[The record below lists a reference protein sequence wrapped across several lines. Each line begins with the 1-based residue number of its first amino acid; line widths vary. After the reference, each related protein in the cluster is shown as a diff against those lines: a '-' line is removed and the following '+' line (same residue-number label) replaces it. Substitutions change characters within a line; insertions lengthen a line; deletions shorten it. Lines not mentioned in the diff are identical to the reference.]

1 MAKRK
6 SRVGRSR
13 VPGRRPNPR
22 DVKPS
27 TITPAGSPP
36 SSFPIVGIGASA
48 GGVEAFSQIL
58 RALPADTGMGFVL
71 ILHLDPTHAS
81 MLTEILSRATPMPV
95 AEVTDQMAVEP
106 NHVYVIPPGVN
117 IDISGGILRL
127 SPRKDFRGQQRTID
141 HFLQSLAEDQHH
153 RAIGVILSG
162 SATDGTLGLE
172 AVKAEGGLTFAQDD
186 TAQHTS
192 MPKSAV
198 AAGCVDLVLPP
209 AAIAQEIARISRHP
223 FLAREAEDQAEPQ
236 AVEPTLRRVLD
247 QLRAVTGVDFTLY
260 KRNTLYRRITRR
272 AVLHQMEALKD
283 YAQLLQNNPA
293 EVEALFEDVLINVTS
308 FFRNPEAFDV
318 LKTKVFPVLTK
329 DRSRHDPL
337 RVWVI
342 GCSTGEEAYSIA
354 IAFAEFAEINRIQ
367 VPLQI
372 FATDLNGAGVEKA
385 RAGIYPKTIA
395 QGISADRLRRF
406 FFETDGTYQISKTI
420 RDSVV
425 FAKHNVLT
433 EPPFSRIDLLSCRN
447 LLIYL
452 EGPLQQ
458 KAMSVM
464 HYALKTNGYLWLGS
478 SETIGGFR
486 DLFEVEDA
494 KHKFY
499 VKKAAVPRL
508 PQTFIREMAP
518 EKAPQDGRLR
528 ETVAAGPDVYRE
540 ADRYLLNRFAPS
552 SVLVNSELEVIQFRG
567 DTGNYLTPS
576 PGKASLNLL
585 KMLREGLL
593 VGVRGALH
601 KARRVEAP
609 VRESGLRVKSNGSY
623 RDVDVQIIPVK
634 GTNAD
639 NQPHY
644 LVLFEEARVPDKQ
657 QAPKIGEQRSKAP
670 RPQLKDE
677 AAATDRETT
686 RLGQE
691 LAATREYLQSV
702 IEQQE
707 AANEELQS
715 SNEEVQSANEELQS
729 INEELETSKEEIQS
743 SNEELATVN
752 EELHNRNTELGQTNN
767 DFINLLASVQLA
779 IVILGPDLRIRRFT
793 PMAERMFSLI
803 AADVGR
809 PITNIQ
815 LGIGPPDLTALLRE
829 VIDTMSVKEAEVRDK
844 EGRWHLLRLRPY
856 RTMDN
861 RIDGAVL
868 VLLDVDDLK
877 RQQETLRRQSEL
889 LDQTNEAI
897 FIWELDGGII
907 YWNRGAEETYGFTR
921 EEALGRKSYDLLNS
935 FPRPLAFMDVLR
947 LQGQWTGELTNV
959 RRDGLRI
966 VVESRMMVERN
977 GGQPKLVFETNTPV
991 TERKVLED
999 NLRRQAAD
1007 LVAADRNKDEFL
1019 ALLAH
1024 ELRNPLAPL
1033 RNALQIFRQPD
1044 IAVPVLDR
1052 VRDVM
1057 GRQIHA
1063 MSRMVD
1069 DLLDISRIT
1078 LGRIELRKEPVNLLG
1093 VVERAVEALR
1103 ADLQEREQELVL
1115 SLPSEPVILEV
1126 DAFRLQQILG
1136 NLLSN
1141 ASKFSPP
1148 HGHIWLSVDE
1158 TPGDREIV
1166 VRVRDDGIGIAPEHL
1181 SKIFDRFMQVDT
1193 SLNRATGG
1201 LGIGLTLVQH
1211 LVRLHGSTVEVHSA
1225 GRGQGAEFVVHLPPP
1240 LRTGQEIRRISQPAA
1255 SATVSQ
1261 PAVSPTAEPPRA
1273 RRVLVADDNVDGADT
1288 LGMLL
1293 RQHGHEVEI
1302 VYNGAK
1308 AVEVAATFH
1317 PEVIFLDL
1325 GMPIMDGYQTARQLR
1340 ESFGERGA
1348 RLVAI
1353 SGYGQVMERQ
1363 RARAAGFDDFVVKP
1377 AAPDRIIDLAN
1388 RPLPGEESQGNSA
1401 ADD

>member
-1 MAKRK
+1 MARK
-6 SRVGRSR
+6 NSRGNQTGSPKGASGPPAPPPVQ
-13 VPGRRPNPR
+13 VAPE
-22 DVKPS
+22 
-27 TITPAGSPP
+27 PAGTSGAQ
-36 SSFPIVGIGASA
+36 FPIVGIGASA

-58 RALPADTGMGFVL
+58 RALPADTDMGFVL

-81 MLTEILSRATPMPV
+81 LLTEILSRATSMPV
-95 AEVTDQMAVEP
+95 SEVTDQMAVEP

-117 IDISGGILRL
+117 MDITRGILRL
-127 SPRKDFRGQQRTID
+127 SPRTHLRGQQRTID

-172 AVKAEGGLTFAQDD
+172 AIKAEGGLTFAQDE
-186 TAQHTS
+186 TAQHGS

-223 FLAREAEDQAEPQ
+223 FLARETEEQVE
-236 AVEPTLRRVLD
+236 AVEPSLKHVLD
-247 QLRAVTGVDFTLY
+247 QLRGVTGVDFSQY
-260 KRNTLYRRITRR
+260 KRNTLYRRIVRR

-283 YAQLLQNNPA
+283 YAQFLQSNPA
-293 EVEALFEDVLINVTS
+293 EVEALFQDVLINVTS
-308 FFRNPEAFDV
+308 FFRNPGAFDV
-318 LKTKVFPVLTK
+318 LKTRVFPALTR

-337 RVWVI
+337 RLWVI

-354 IAFAEFAEINRIQ
+354 IAFAEFSEVSPIQ

-372 FATDLNGAGVEKA
+372 FATDLNGAGIEKA
-385 RAGIYPKTIA
+385 RVGIYPKTIA
-395 QGISADRLRRF
+395 QGISPDRLRRF

-452 EGPLQQ
+452 EAALQQ
-458 KAMSVM
+458 KAVSVM
-464 HYALKTNGYLWLGS
+464 QYALKPHGYLWLGH

-499 VKKAAVPRL
+499 IRKSRSRHL
-508 PQTFIREMAP
+508 PQTFVGELASGEPVREQRP
-518 EKAPQDGRLR
+518 R
-528 ETVAAGPDVYRE
+528 ESAGMGADVYRE

-552 SVLVNSELEVIQFRG
+552 SVLVNSDLEIIQFRG
-567 DTGNYLTPS
+567 DTGPYLTPA
-576 PGKASLNLL
+576 PGKASMNVL

-601 KARRVEAP
+601 KARRVETS
-609 VRESGLRVKSNGSY
+609 VREDGLRVTVDGSH
-623 RDVDVQIIPVK
+623 RDVNVQVIPVK
-634 GTNAD
+634 ASNAGS
-639 NQPHY
+639 QPHY
-644 LVLFEEARVPDKQ
+644 LVLFEEAVAPDKPRAWKAGEPTAK
-657 QAPKIGEQRSKAP
+657 APGRQRS
-670 RPQLKDE
+670 DE
-677 AAATDRETT
+677 AAATERETV

-752 EELHNRNTELGQTNN
+752 EELHNRNAELGQTNN

-779 IVILGPDLRIRRFT
+779 IVMLGPDLRIRRFT
-793 PMAERMFSLI
+793 PMAERMFNLI

-809 PITNIQ
+809 PITDIQ
-815 LGIGPPDLTALLRE
+815 LGVGMPDLPAMLRE
-829 VIDTMSVKEAEVRDK
+829 VIDSMSVREAEVRDK

-877 RQQETLRRQSEL
+877 RQQDILRRQSEL
-889 LDQTNEAI
+889 LDQTSEAI
-897 FIWELDGGII
+897 FIWELDGGIT

-935 FPRPLAFMDVLR
+935 FPRPSVFLDALR
-947 LQGQWTGELTNV
+947 AQRQWTGELTNV

-966 VVESRMMVERN
+966 VVESRMMMERE
-977 GGQPKLVFETNTPV
+977 GGPSKLVFETNTPV
-991 TERKVLED
+991 TERKIIEE
-999 NLRRQAAD
+999 NLRRQASE

-1033 RNALQIFRQPD
+1033 NNALELLRQPD
-1044 IAVPVLDR
+1044 IEPPALDR

-1057 GRQIHA
+1057 DRQTQN

-1078 LGRIELRKEPVNLLG
+1078 LGRVDLRKEPVNLLA
-1093 VVERAVEALR
+1093 VVERAMEAVR
-1103 ADLQEREQELVL
+1103 VNLQEREQELVL
-1115 SLPSEPVILEV
+1115 SAPAEPVIIEA
-1126 DAFRLQQILG
+1126 DALRLQQVLS

-1141 ASKFSPP
+1141 ASKFSPR
-1148 HGHIWLSVDE
+1148 HGHIWLTVE
-1158 TPGDREIV
+1158 EPQANQEIV
-1166 VRVRDDGIGIAPEHL
+1166 IRVRDDGIGIAPEHL
-1181 SKIFDRFMQVDT
+1181 SKVFDRFMQADT
-1193 SLNRATGG
+1193 SVNRAAGG
-1201 LGIGLTLVQH
+1201 LGIGLTLVRH
-1211 LVRLHGSTVEVHSA
+1211 LVRLHGGSVHVHS
-1225 GRGQGAEFVVHLPPP
+1225 GGKGQGAEFVVRLSPP
-1240 LRTGQEIRRISQPAA
+1240 LHPGSRVERPPQP
-1255 SATVSQ
+1255 S
-1261 PAVSPTAEPPRA
+1261 PAVPVLPRP
-1273 RRVLVADDNVDGADT
+1273 RRVLVADDNEDGADT

-1293 RQHGHEVEI
+1293 GQWGHEVKV
-1302 VYNGAK
+1302 VYRGAD
-1308 AVEVAATFH
+1308 AVKVATSFR

-1325 GMPIMDGYQTARQLR
+1325 GMPVMDGYETARRLR
-1340 ESFGERGA
+1340 ESLGQRGV
-1348 RLVAI
+1348 RLVAV
-1353 SGYGQVMERQ
+1353 SGYGQVMDRQ

-1377 AAPDRIIDLAN
+1377 AAPDHLMDLVG
-1388 RPLPGEESQGNSA
+1388 RPLPGEESETDSA
-1401 ADD
+1401 ADN

>member
-1 MAKRK
+1 VN
-6 SRVGRSR
+6 S
-13 VPGRRPNPR
+13 PR
-22 DVKPS
+22 IS
-27 TITPAGSPP
+27 EAARPP
-36 SSFPIVGIGASA
+36 SSYFPIVGIGASA

-81 MLTEILSRATPMPV
+81 MLTEILSRATSMPV
-95 AEVTDQMAVEP
+95 SEVTDQMAVEP
-106 NHVYVIPPGVN
+106 NRVYVIPPGVN
-117 IDISGGILRL
+117 IDIASGILRL
-127 SPRKDFRGQQRTID
+127 SPRKDLRGQQRTID

-172 AVKAEGGLTFAQDD
+172 AIKAEGGLTFAQDD

-223 FLAREAEDQAEPQ
+223 FLARETEDQVETK
-236 AVEPTLRRVLD
+236 AVEPSLRRVLD
-247 QLRAVTGVDFTLY
+247 QLRAVTGVDFTQY

-283 YAQLLQNNPA
+283 YAQFLQNNPA
-293 EVEALFEDVLINVTS
+293 EVEALFQDVLINVTS

-318 LKTKVFPVLTK
+318 LKTKIFPALTK

-337 RVWVI
+337 RVWAL

-354 IAFAEFAEINRIQ
+354 IAFTEFSEINRLQ

-372 FATDLNGAGVEKA
+372 FATDLNGAGVERA
-385 RAGIYPKTIA
+385 RVGIYPKTIA
-395 QGISADRLRRF
+395 QGISPDRLRRF

-458 KAMSVM
+458 KTMSVM
-464 HYALKTNGYLWLGS
+464 HYALRPNGFLWLGS
-478 SETIGGFR
+478 SESLGAFR

-499 VKKAAVPRL
+499 VKKPGVSRF
-508 PQTFIREMAP
+508 PQTF
-518 EKAPQDGRLR
+518 LR
-528 ETVAAGPDVYRE
+528 ETVPGRAPEEHPRETAVVGADVYRE

-552 SVLVNSELEVIQFRG
+552 SVLVNSDLEVIQFRG
-567 DTGNYLTPS
+567 DTGLYLAPA

-601 KARRVEAP
+601 KARREEAP
-609 VRESGLRVKSNGSY
+609 VRADGLRVRANGGGY
-623 RDVDVQIIPVK
+623 RDVNVQVIPVK
-634 GTNAD
+634 ATNAG
-639 NQPHY
+639 NHPHY
-644 LVLFEEARVPDKQ
+644 LVLFEDTAGLDKLRAQNDVEEATKPARERRTD
-657 QAPKIGEQRSKAP
+657 
-670 RPQLKDE
+670 D
-677 AAATDRETT
+677 AAAIDHETA
-686 RLGQE
+686 RLAQE

-767 DFINLLASVQLA
+767 DFINLLASVQLP
-779 IVILGPDLRIRRFT
+779 IVMLGPDLRIRRFT
-793 PMAERMFSLI
+793 PMAERMFNLI
-803 AADVGR
+803 SADVGR
-809 PITNIQ
+809 PITDIQ
-815 LGIGPPDLTALLRE
+815 LGVGMPDLPVMLRE
-829 VIDTMSVKEAEVRDK
+829 VVDTMSVKEAEVRDR
-844 EGRWHLLRLRPY
+844 EGRWQLLRLRPY

-877 RQQETLRRQSEL
+877 RQQDTLRRQAEL

-907 YWNRGAEETYGFTR
+907 YWNHGAEETYGFTR

-935 FPRPLAFMDVLR
+935 FPRPSVFLDALR
-947 LQGQWTGELTNV
+947 GQRRWTGELTNV

-966 VVESRMMVERN
+966 VVESRMIMERDS
-977 GGQPKLVFETNTPV
+977 GQPTMVFETNTPV

-999 NLRRQAAD
+999 NLRRQAAE
-1007 LVAADRNKDEFL
+1007 LVTADRNKDEFL

-1033 RNALQIFRQPD
+1033 RNALQILRQQD
-1044 IAVPVLDR
+1044 IAAPVLDR
-1052 VRDVM
+1052 VREVM
-1057 GRQIHA
+1057 GRQIHV

-1069 DLLDISRIT
+1069 ELLDITRIT
-1078 LGRIELRKEPVNLLG
+1078 LGRIELRKEPINLLG

-1115 SLPSEPVILEV
+1115 SLPAEPVILEA

-1158 TPGDREIV
+1158 TRSDREIV

-1181 SKIFDRFMQVDT
+1181 SKIFERFMQVDT

-1211 LVRLHGSTVEVHSA
+1211 LVRLHGGTVEVHST
-1225 GRGQGAEFVVHLPPP
+1225 GRGQGAEFVIHLPPA
-1240 LRTGQEIRRISQPAA
+1240 LRTMQQVRRISEPA
-1255 SATVSQ
+1255 
-1261 PAVSPTAEPPRA
+1261 PPTAEPPHA

-1325 GMPIMDGYQTARQLR
+1325 GMPIMDGYQTARRLR
-1340 ESFGERGA
+1340 ESLGERRA

-1377 AAPDRIIDLAN
+1377 ASPDRIIDLAN
-1388 RPLPGEESQGNSA
+1388 RPLGEES
-1401 ADD
+1401 

>member
-6 SRVGRSR
+6 SRVGRAR
-13 VPGRRPNPR
+13 VPGRRPNASR
-22 DVKPS
+22 DVSSPPIS
-27 TITPAGSPP
+27 EVARPPGSP
-36 SSFPIVGIGASA
+36 FPIVGIGASA

-58 RALPADTGMGFVL
+58 RALPADTGMSFVL

-81 MLTEILSRATPMPV
+81 LLTEILSRATSMPV
-95 AEVTDQMAVEP
+95 SEVTDQMAVEP

-117 IDISGGILRL
+117 MDISGGILRL
-127 SPRKDFRGQQRTID
+127 SPRKDLRGQHRTID
-141 HFLQSLAEDQHH
+141 HFLQSLAEDQHY

-186 TAQHTS
+186 SAQHTS

-223 FLAREAEDQAEPQ
+223 FLAREADDRAEPQ
-236 AVEPTLRRVLD
+236 AVEPSLRRVLD
-247 QLRAVTGVDFTLY
+247 QLRAVTGVDFTQY

-283 YAQLLQNNPA
+283 YAQFLQNNPS
-293 EVEALFEDVLINVTS
+293 EVEALFQDVLINVTS

-318 LKTKVFPVLTK
+318 LKTKIFPALTR

-337 RVWVI
+337 RVWVL
-342 GCSTGEEAYSIA
+342 GCSTGDEAYSIA
-354 IAFAEFAEINRIQ
+354 IAFAEFAEVGRLQ

-372 FATDLNGAGVEKA
+372 FATDLNGAGIEKA
-385 RAGIYPKTIA
+385 RVGIYPKTIA
-395 QGISADRLRRF
+395 QGISTDRLRRF

-433 EPPFSRIDLLSCRN
+433 EPPFSRIDLVSCRN

-452 EGPLQQ
+452 EAPLQQ
-458 KAMSVM
+458 KAVSVM
-464 HYALKTNGYLWLGS
+464 HYALKPNGYLWLGS
-478 SETIGGFR
+478 SETIGTFR
-486 DLFEVEDA
+486 DFFELEDA

-499 VKKAAVPRL
+499 AKRVGLPRA
-508 PQTFIREMAP
+508 PQTFVREAAP
-518 EKAPQDGRLR
+518 EKVGLEGQVR
-528 ETVAAGPDVYRE
+528 EAMAVGADVYRE

-552 SVLVNSELEVIQFRG
+552 SVLVNSDLEVIQFRG
-567 DTGNYLTPS
+567 DTGQYLTPS

-601 KARRVEAP
+601 KARREEAP
-609 VRESGLRVKSNGSY
+609 VREDGLRVKSNGGY
-623 RDVDVQIIPVK
+623 RDVNVQVVPVK
-634 GTNAD
+634 GSNAG
-639 NQPHY
+639 NHPHY
-644 LVLFEEARVPDKQ
+644 LVLFDEPAHQDK
-657 QAPKIGEQRSKAP
+657 RLAP
-670 RPQLKDE
+670 RVEEQPPKALRPQGGKDE
-677 AAATDRETT
+677 AVDTERETA
-686 RLGQE
+686 RLAHE

-767 DFINLLASVQLA
+767 DFINLIASVQLA

-793 PMAERMFSLI
+793 PMAERMFNLI
-803 AADVGR
+803 TADVGR
-809 PITNIQ
+809 PITDIQ
-815 LGIGPPDLTALLRE
+815 LGIGMPDLPSMLRE
-829 VIDTMSVKEAEVRDK
+829 VIDTMSVREAEVRDK
-844 EGRWHLLRLRPY
+844 EGRWHLVRLRPY

-877 RQQETLRRQSEL
+877 RQQDTLRRQSEL

-897 FIWELDGGII
+897 FIWELDGAIT

-921 EEALGRKSYDLLNS
+921 AEALGRRSYDLLNS
-935 FPRPLAFMDVLR
+935 FPRPSVFLDALR
-947 LQGQWTGELTNV
+947 AQRQWTGELTNV

-966 VVESRMMVERN
+966 VVESRMMMERD
-977 GGQPKLVFETNTPV
+977 GEQTLVFETNTPV
-991 TERKVLED
+991 TERKIIEE
-999 NLRRQAAD
+999 NLRRQASE

-1033 RNALQIFRQPD
+1033 NNALQLLQQPD
-1044 IAVPVLDR
+1044 IPSTTLDR

-1057 GRQIHA
+1057 GRQTQTMA
-1063 MSRMVD
+1063 RMVD

-1078 LGRIELRKEPVNLLG
+1078 LGRIELRKEPVNLLA
-1093 VVERAVEALR
+1093 VVERSVEAIR
-1103 ADLQEREQELVL
+1103 ADLQEREQELIL
-1115 SLPSEPVILEV
+1115 SAPSEPVILEA
-1126 DAFRLQQILG
+1126 DAFRLQQIFG

-1141 ASKFSPP
+1141 ASKFSPRR
-1148 HGHIWLSVDE
+1148 GHIWLTVE
-1158 TPGDREIV
+1158 EPQKDREVIL
-1166 VRVRDDGIGIAPEHL
+1166 RVRDDGIGIAPEHL
-1181 SKIFDRFMQVDT
+1181 AQIFDRFMQVDT

-1201 LGIGLTLVQH
+1201 LGIGLTLVRH
-1211 LVRLHGSTVEVHSA
+1211 LVRLHGGTVEVNSP
-1225 GRGQGAEFVVHLPPP
+1225 GKGQGAEFAVHLPLP
-1240 LRTGQEIRRISQPAA
+1240 LQVVKEVRPLL
-1255 SATVSQ
+1255 SAPVRA
-1261 PAVSPTAEPPRA
+1261 PVPPRV
-1273 RRVLVADDNVDGADT
+1273 RRVLVADDNADGADT

-1293 RQHGHEVEI
+1293 RQHGHEVEV
-1302 VYNGAK
+1302 VYSGTE
-1308 AVEVAATFH
+1308 AVEVAGTFH

-1325 GMPIMDGYQTARQLR
+1325 GMPIMDGYETARRIR
-1340 ESFGERGA
+1340 ERLGAKRA
-1348 RLVAI
+1348 RLVAV
-1353 SGYGQVMERQ
+1353 SGYGQVANPQ
-1363 RARAAGFDDFVVKP
+1363 RARTAGFDDFVLKP
-1377 AAPDRIIDLAN
+1377 ASPDKLLDLASG
-1388 RPLPGEESQGNSA
+1388 PLPGEETQANSA
-1401 ADD
+1401 ADS

>member
-1 MAKRK
+1 
-6 SRVGRSR
+6 
-13 VPGRRPNPR
+13 
-22 DVKPS
+22 
-27 TITPAGSPP
+27 
-36 SSFPIVGIGASA
+36 
-48 GGVEAFSQIL
+48 
-58 RALPADTGMGFVL
+58 
-71 ILHLDPTHAS
+71 
-81 MLTEILSRATPMPV
+81 MPV
-95 AEVTDQMAVEP
+95 SEVTDQMAVEP

-117 IDISGGILRL
+117 MDISGGILRL
-127 SPRKDFRGQQRTID
+127 SPRKDLRGQQRTID

-162 SATDGTLGLE
+162 SATDGTVGLE

-223 FLAREAEDQAEPQ
+223 FLVREGEDQVEPQ
-236 AVEPTLRRVLD
+236 AVEPSLRRVLD
-247 QLRAVTGVDFTLY
+247 QLRAVTGVDFTQY

-272 AVLHQMEALKD
+272 AVLHRMEALKD
-283 YAQLLQNNPA
+283 YAQFLQNNPA
-293 EVEALFEDVLINVTS
+293 EVEALFQAVLINVTS
-308 FFRNPEAFDV
+308 FFRNPEAFDL
-318 LKTKVFPVLTK
+318 LKTKIFPALTK

-337 RVWVI
+337 RVWVL

-354 IAFAEFAEINRIQ
+354 IAFREFSEVNRLQ

-372 FATDLNGAGVEKA
+372 FATDLNGAGVERA

-395 QGISADRLRRF
+395 QGISPDRLRRF

-433 EPPFSRIDLLSCRN
+433 EPPFSRIDFLSCRN
-447 LLIYL
+447 LLIYM
-452 EGPLQQ
+452 EGPLQL

-464 HYALKTNGYLWLGS
+464 HYALKPNGFLWLGS
-478 SETIGGFR
+478 SETLGTFR

-499 VKKAAVPRL
+499 VKKSGVSRL
-508 PQTFIREMAP
+508 PQTFFREAVP
-518 EKAPQDGRLR
+518 GRAGQEERAR
-528 ETVAAGPDVYRE
+528 ETAVVGADVYRD

-552 SVLVNSELEVIQFRG
+552 SVLVTSDLEVIQFRG
-567 DTGNYLTPS
+567 DTGPYLTPS

-593 VGVRGALH
+593 VGVRGAVH
-601 KARRVEAP
+601 KARREEAP
-609 VRESGLRVKSNGSY
+609 VRANGLRVKANGGY
-623 RDVDVQIIPVK
+623 RDVDVQVIPVK
-634 GTNAD
+634 GTNAG
-639 NQPHY
+639 NHLHY
-644 LVLFEEARVPDKQ
+644 LVLFEDRSGLDKLRAQ
-657 QAPKIGEQRSKAP
+657 NAVEEVTKPAPGRRTDDAV
-670 RPQLKDE
+670 
-677 AAATDRETT
+677 ATDQETA
-686 RLGQE
+686 RLAQE

-767 DFINLLASVQLA
+767 DFVNLLASVQLA
-779 IVILGPDLRIRRFT
+779 IVILGADLRIRRFT
-793 PMAERMFSLI
+793 PMAERLFNLI

-809 PITNIQ
+809 PITDIQ
-815 LGIGPPDLTALLRE
+815 LGIGMPELPVMLRE
-829 VIDTMSVKEAEVRDK
+829 VVDTMSVKEAEVRDK
-844 EGRWHLLRLRPY
+844 DGRWYLLRLRPY

-877 RQQETLRRQSEL
+877 RQQDTLRRQSEL

-897 FIWELDGGII
+897 FIWELEGGII
-907 YWNRGAEETYGFTR
+907 YWNHGAEETYGFTR

-935 FPRPLAFMDVLR
+935 FPRPSVFVDALR
-947 LQGQWTGELTNV
+947 AERRWTGELTNV

-966 VVESRMMVERN
+966 VVESRMMMERSSE
-977 GGQPKLVFETNTPV
+977 QPTLVFETNTPI

-999 NLRRQAAD
+999 NLRRQAAE

-1033 RNALQIFRQPD
+1033 RNALQILQQPD
-1044 IAVPVLDR
+1044 VTGPVLDR
-1052 VRDVM
+1052 VREVM
-1057 GRQIHA
+1057 GRQVHA

-1069 DLLDISRIT
+1069 ELIDITRIT
-1078 LGRIELRKEPVNLLG
+1078 LGRIDLRKEPINLLG

-1115 SLPSEPVILEV
+1115 SLPSEPVILEA

-1141 ASKFSPP
+1141 AAKFSPP

-1158 TPGDREIV
+1158 TRSARETV
-1166 VRVRDDGIGIAPEHL
+1166 VRVRDNGIGIAPEHFA
-1181 SKIFDRFMQVDT
+1181 KIFDRFMQVDT
-1193 SLNRATGG
+1193 SLNRASGG

-1211 LVRLHGSTVEVHSA
+1211 LVRLHGGTVEVHSA
-1225 GRGQGAEFVVHLPPP
+1225 GRGQGAEFVVPLPPP
-1240 LRTGQEIRRISQPAA
+1240 LRTGQEVRHISEPE
-1255 SATVSQ
+1255 
-1261 PAVSPTAEPPRA
+1261 PPTAEPPHA
-1273 RRVLVADDNVDGADT
+1273 RRILVADDNVDGADT

-1325 GMPIMDGYQTARQLR
+1325 GMPIMDGFETARRLR
-1340 ESFGERGA
+1340 VSLGERRA
-1348 RLVAI
+1348 RLIAI
-1353 SGYGQVMERQ
+1353 SGYGQLLERQ

-1377 AAPDRIIDLAN
+1377 ASPERIIDLAN
-1388 RPLPGEESQGNSA
+1388 RPLGSESQPSSA
-1401 ADD
+1401 ADN